1 MLYIGMFFF
10 SLAIVSGMLG
20 FAGIGVAPD
29 RIALLVFF
37 SSLLVASIT
46 FAMCLLRTAARA
58 SDEDHGSGGWHGAEG
73 SAAASGA
80 VCVTPPSGTWQ
91 FRSKSAS
98 RSLRLRRAVDDGRTI
113 AGRLRVTAAASR
125 MTGGISQEV

>member
-20 FAGIGVAPD
+20 FAGIGAAPD

-46 FAMCLLRTAARA
+46 FASCLLRTAGRA
-58 SDEDHGSGGWHGAEG
+58 QDEEHDGTGGWQGAEDDVSALG
-73 SAAASGA
+73 TVRAAA
-80 VCVTPPSGTWQ
+80 PPRAWH
-91 FRSKSAS
+91 FRSAS
-98 RSLRLRRAVDDGRTI
+98 RSMRRLSRGMDEGRAV
-113 AGRLRVTAAASR
+113 AGRVRVPAASSR
-125 MTGGISQEV
+125 LTGGISQEV